1 MASASLASVVKPG
14 HAPALGVGAPA
25 AAPRKSSLEARPLQ
39 AIDAERGKPHWDY
52 HKGNRFF
59 GLQHNHRKAPDLAQ
73 DNGMRDN
80 TNRGKTLL
88 RDSQCCDLTAVQGD
102 AEEAVAA
109 MGAVVKYLQYE
120 YAMRRNIV

>member
-39 AIDAERGKPHWDY
+39 AIDEERGMPHLEY
-52 HKGNRFF
+52 PKGSRFL
-59 GLQHNHRKAPDLAQ
+59 GLQHNHRKAPDLAHA
-73 DNGMRDN
+73 NGVRDN
-80 TNRGKTLL
+80 TNRGEKLL

-109 MGAVVKYLQYE
+109 MGAVVNLQ
-120 YAMRRNIV
+120 